1 VLYLAEAK
9 KQTKN
14 FLGGYKTELKLL
26 ACQHSDQT
34 WSALPSEE
42 AFQTE
47 DMGEAKDGT
56 LWILNLS
63 NNRSLQGA
71 PEVAAPELVRQ
82 LQKLSRLSEKLK
94 DQQSEIERWRE
105 SLTFQFQELN
115 KREMDIEAKESDIEE
130 RESILSQVEQ
140 QKYEVDQAW
149 QRLEQEREQLSH
161 LQQQFGV
168 LLENSPENN
177 EVLQGLLQRLGAYPD
192 AIPSLVEV
200 IAEARKTSAQQQATF
215 NQHWLV
221 VTEAQQN
228 LAKRQEAIA
237 QKEELLMLHRQDL
250 DNIYSE
256 LSKAKVQLSLEQQG
270 ISHRQQQLAQ
280 LNAEISAAEALQTNL
295 YRLATGAMTVDKED
309 KIDLQHLEQLPL
321 GELEE
326 IVKELQADMQKL
338 ARFVN
343 DQEEELTLQCEAVDE
358 LQTKLSEADEYS
370 RLTLEEELN
379 EEQERKRMLD
389 ETLIGQRRNL
399 KERQE
404 ILLQHLKILRRRQ
417 GVIEI
422 DDSIPNIDLDPVIQQ
437 LEVRKHKLQQERNHL
452 EQDVQ
457 NTRQGLQQIE
467 VMIQQLDQQHQVKRD
482 SFKKE
487 EEALQSLRQDIITLD
502 LKSHL
507 LKSMLQPLQD
517 QLDLIK
523 PRLEEIQALLFGS
536 IPVYH

>member
-1 VLYLAEAK
+1 MLYLAEAK

>member
-1 VLYLAEAK
+1 MLYLAETK
-9 KQTKN
+9 KQNKN

-42 AFQTE
+42 AFLTE
-47 DMGEAKDGT
+47 EMGEAKDGT

-63 NNRSLQGA
+63 NNRSLQGS
-71 PEVAAPELVRQ
+71 PEIAAPELVRQ

-115 KREMDIEAKESDIEE
+115 KREMDIEAKESDIED
-130 RESILSQVEQ
+130 RESTLSQVEQ

-149 QRLEQEREQLSH
+149 QRLEQEREQLSG

-168 LLENSPENN
+168 LLENTPENR
-177 EVLQGLLQRLGAYPD
+177 EVLQGLLQRLGAYPE

-200 IAEARKTSAQQQATF
+200 IANARKTADQQQATF
-215 NQHWLV
+215 NQHWLL

-228 LAKRQEAIA
+228 LAKQQGAIA
-237 QKEELLMLHRQDL
+237 QKEELLTLHSQEL
-250 DNIYSE
+250 DTIYSE
-256 LSKAKVQLSLEQQG
+256 LSKAKTQLSLEQQG
-270 ISHRQQQLAQ
+270 VSYRQQQLTQ
-280 LNAEISAAEALQTNL
+280 INAEISTAEALQTTL
-295 YRLATGAMTVDKED
+295 YRLATGAMTVDKD
-309 KIDLQHLEQLPL
+309 HHIDVQHLEQLPL

-326 IVKELQADMQKL
+326 MVKELQADMQKL

-343 DQEEELTLQCEAVDE
+343 DQEEELTLQCDEVDE
-358 LQTKLSEADEYS
+358 LKVKLAEADEYG
-370 RLTLEEELN
+370 RLTLEEELS

-404 ILLQHLKILRRRQ
+404 VLLQHLKILRRRQ
-417 GVIEI
+417 GVVEI
-422 DDSIPNIDLDPVIQQ
+422 DDSIPNINLDPVIQQ
-437 LEVRKHKLQQERNHL
+437 LEIRKHKLQEERNHL
-452 EQDVQ
+452 ERDIQ

-467 VMIQQLDQQHQVKRD
+467 VMVQELDQQHQVKKDVFERED
-482 SFKKE
+482 RE
-487 EEALQSLRQDIITLD
+487 VQSLRQEIVTLD
-502 LKSHL
+502 LKSKL
-507 LKSMLQPLQD
+507 LKSALQPLQD

-523 PRLEEIQALLFGS
+523 PRLEEIQSLLFGD
-536 IPVYH
+536 

>member
-1 VLYLAEAK
+1 MLYLAETK
-9 KQTKN
+9 KQNKN

-42 AFQTE
+42 SYHTE
-47 DMGEAKDGT
+47 EMGEAKDGT

-63 NNRSLQGA
+63 NNRSLQGS

-130 RESILSQVEQ
+130 RESVLSQIEQ

-149 QRLEQEREQLSH
+149 QRLEQERDQLNTI
-161 LQQQFGV
+161 QQQFGV
-168 LLENSPENN
+168 LLENTPENRD
-177 EVLQGLLQRLGAYPD
+177 VLQGLLQRLGAYPE
-192 AIPSLVEV
+192 AIPSLVQV
-200 IAEARKTSAQQQATF
+200 VNNARQTADQQQATF
-215 NQHWLV
+215 NQHWLL
-221 VTEAQQN
+221 VTEAEQN
-228 LAKRQEAIA
+228 LAKQQGAIA
-237 QKEELLMLHRQDL
+237 QKQELLTLHRQDL

-256 LSKAKVQLSLEQQG
+256 LSNAKVQLGLERQG
-270 ISHRQQQLAQ
+270 INHRQQQLAQ
-280 LNAEISAAEALQTNL
+280 LNAEISAADALQTTL
-295 YRLATGAMTVDKED
+295 YRLATGAMTVNKDY

-358 LQTKLSEADEYS
+358 LQAKLTEADEYN
-370 RLTLEEELN
+370 RLALAEEIS

-404 ILLQHLKILRRRQ
+404 VLLQHLKILRRRQ
-417 GVIEI
+417 GVVEI

-452 EQDVQ
+452 EQDLQ
-457 NTRQGLQQIE
+457 NTRQSLEQIE
-467 VMIQQLDQQHQVKRD
+467 AMIQQLDQQHRAKQ
-482 SFKKE
+482 STFEKE
-487 EEALQSLRQDIITLD
+487 DQGLQALRQEIVVLD
-502 LKSHL
+502 LKSNL
-507 LKSMLQPLQD
+507 LRSLLQPLQD

-523 PRLEEIQALLFGS
+523 PRLEEIQALLFGD
-536 IPVYH
+536 